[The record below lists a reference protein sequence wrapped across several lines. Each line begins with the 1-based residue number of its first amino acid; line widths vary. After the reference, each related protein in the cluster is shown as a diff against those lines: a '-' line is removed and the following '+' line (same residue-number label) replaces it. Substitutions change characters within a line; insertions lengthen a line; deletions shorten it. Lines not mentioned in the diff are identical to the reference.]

1 MSSES
6 LLKESSIPLQERD
19 MGDGESQAQQVAGD
33 IAIRVHNLSKCYQLY
48 DRPEDRLKQAI
59 YPPLRRLIGMEP
71 KNYAR
76 EFWALRDVSFEVKKG
91 ETVGIIG
98 RNGSGKSTLLQLICG
113 TLNATS
119 GTIETQGR
127 IAALLELGSGFN
139 PEFTGREN
147 VCMNAA
153 VLGLSKKETDAR
165 FDQIA
170 AFADI
175 GEFMEQPVR
184 TYSSGMYVRLAFS
197 VQVSIDPEILVVD
210 EALAVGDAYF
220 VHRCMLRLHE
230 LQSKGVTII
239 FVSHA
244 SQTVAHLCNR
254 AIWIGEG
261 QIRQDGPAPAV
272 VNDYVNSLFGLQSA
286 ASIPQVE
293 AVANDEENGMA
304 IFETSIPN
312 MDRRIGTQE
321 VSVIGIGIYD
331 LAGRRVG
338 CVNHGNSVV
347 LRITLKN
354 NSCSYPD
361 RVVVGYICR
370 NSRGENIAS
379 TNTLIEDA
387 TIPPIA
393 IGAVH
398 TVSIRISLPLLCPG
412 NYTFSPSV
420 GYVSLL
426 GEPVVTDRVDN
437 AILLKIAA
445 IKKVPA
451 MMRFTSSFVAEKV
464 QG

>member
-1 MSSES
+1 
-6 LLKESSIPLQERD
+6 
-19 MGDGESQAQQVAGD
+19 
-33 IAIRVHNLSKCYQLY
+33 
-48 DRPEDRLKQAI
+48 
-59 YPPLRRLIGMEP
+59 
-71 KNYAR
+71 
-76 EFWALRDVSFEVKKG
+76 
-91 ETVGIIG
+91 
-98 RNGSGKSTLLQLICG
+98 
-113 TLNATS
+113 
-119 GTIETQGR
+119 
-127 IAALLELGSGFN
+127 
-139 PEFTGREN
+139 
-147 VCMNAA
+147 
-153 VLGLSKKETDAR
+153 
-165 FDQIA
+165 
-170 AFADI
+170 
-175 GEFMEQPVR
+175 
-184 TYSSGMYVRLAFS
+184 
-197 VQVSIDPEILVVD
+197 
-210 EALAVGDAYF
+210 
-220 VHRCMLRLHE
+220 
-230 LQSKGVTII
+230 
-239 FVSHA
+239 
-244 SQTVAHLCNR
+244 
-254 AIWIGEG
+254 
-261 QIRQDGPAPAV
+261 
-272 VNDYVNSLFGLQSA
+272 VNSLFGLQSA